1 MRTSSLL
8 WASLNSVLFPRDG
21 DEVLIRILSRW
32 EYDAGSSGVTHIA
45 DFANEELVVLWLG
58 VDVSGESL
66 GLLLLCQVQ
75 ELFLGFSTSEEG
87 P

>member
-8 WASLNSVLFPRDG
+8 WASLKSVLFPRDG
-21 DEVLIRILSRW
+21 DQVLIRILSCW
-32 EYDAGSSGVTHIA
+32 EYDVGSSGVTHIA
-45 DFANEELVVLWLG
+45 NFANEELVVLWPG
-58 VDVSGESL
+58 VDVSETL

-75 ELFLGFSTSEEG
+75 ELLLGFSTSEEG